1 MPILLADEPAIDHKA
16 DWLLVLE
23 ADLRV
28 GECR

>member
-1 MPILLADEPAIDHKA
+1 MPILLADELSTDTKA

-23 ADLRV
+23 AALRV